1 MYTLNDFSGGLNTVK
16 DPRDIKNNELV
27 AAQNIMVDEQGAV
40 RTVGGMVSIDSPA
53 NISPKA
59 ATLVGGYGLAMLESD
74 YETEPVSITGVSNID
89 LGALGQIAMHD
100 FITVFADAGG
110 GEVTVTTTA
119 NHGMSEGDPVAIS
132 STTNY
137 DGTYTATNITSDTF
151 RITHSWDGDDGT
163 GSWLVRCGVLFPPG
177 SEIIISGSASSDG
190 YYTVRE
196 TDNTSAQAT
205 KTIAIVTGAVSAE
218 TDISCTVTSL
228 PKEEILLLL
237 SDADNG
243 EIDSYSK
250 NQDTWT
256 DNQIDLVISG
266 TLDNASRMVFY
277 SIDGA
282 IRATDS
288 EFIGG
293 SRIRWFGQI
302 KRTHFGGTTAED
314 NYFNFFEKDNKLS
327 APTAGEIHASNYP
340 TSNSGFNITVT
351 HTANSESL
359 WENTAY
365 QVAFSFIYDG
375 NQESLLYIPSAN
387 HTFTPDAGDSVT
399 VVVRARTV
407 SSGYNPRISGGRV
420 YAKVS
425 GSDEAWFVL
434 CDIDM
439 RRGARATLDGDYTAW
454 TSVSSTTT
462 STGSIESLSPN
473 LDTYESINGYSH
485 DISSNSMGE
494 RGEQWKFGL
503 VTNRRAFVFN
513 VRRYDGAIGENVSF
527 GDRIYFSEAGRF
539 DTFPSSNYIDVVR
552 GDSESYV
559 AASEYADRILAF
571 KDNSVQIV
579 NISSP
584 SPSGWFLEKNE
595 KYMGVVGPA
604 CVVKTQYGIVW
615 VNDNGCFLYNGS
627 SIKNLMDDKIDDD
640 EWADFI
646 GNSVNAH
653 YSSIGYEKHKKQL
666 IIMRDCT
673 GTAGSSGD
681 AYLYDFK
688 TKSWVKLINA
698 FSDSI
703 VHSNFIHDWNGDLVV
718 GYESGGNVAFKKW
731 DSDDTTISKSDI
743 VLTTKDIDFGSP
755 ALDKKVYAAY
765 VTYKSSAEQNLPLEF
780 AVDGTGSFSDFSTGT
795 NVQPQGNTG
804 GAGYLESTA
813 SAGSTWDV
821 ATFTADSVQTCQS
834 IQFKFNPPTAG
845 TFNINDI
852 SIEYRQLRKRVT

>member
-1 MYTLNDFSGGLNTVK
+1 MPKQMYTLNDFSGGLNTVK

-40 RTVGGMVSIDSPA
+40 RTVGGMVSHTELASPSHA
-53 NISPKA
+53 SA
-59 ATLVGGYGLAMLESD
+59 LVGGYGLAMLESD
-74 YETEPVSITGVSNID
+74 YETEPKTITGSSDID
-89 LGALGQIAMHD
+89 FNNANPTFALI
-100 FITVFADAGG
+100 
-110 GEVTVTTTA
+110 
-119 NHGMSEGDPVAIS
+119 
-132 STTNY
+132 
-137 DGTYTATNITSDTF
+137 DGTTGADLEDTF
-151 RITHSWDGDDGT
+151 VPGDEILVTGT
-163 GSWLVRCGVLFPPG
+163 SNN
-177 SEIIISGSASSDG
+177 DG
-190 YYTVRE
+190 YYTIHNTESTFHWLLVPNNSITTE
-196 TDNTSAQAT
+196 YNTSAT
-205 KTIAIVTGAVSAE
+205 L
-218 TDISCTVTSL
+218 TSL
-228 PKEEILLLL
+228 PQEDILIIL
-237 SDADNG
+237 SDADNNKV
-243 EIDSYSK
+243 DTYSK
-250 NQDTWT
+250 NEDTWT
-256 DNQIDLVISG
+256 ADQITQYSPSG
-266 TLDNASRMVFY
+266 DASDKSRTVFY
-277 SIDGA
+277 AIDGA
-282 IRATDS
+282 IRVSDADFHNGCS
-288 EFIGG
+288 VK
-293 SRIRWFGQI
+293 WFGQI
-302 KRTHFGGTTAED
+302 KRTHFEGATAQD
-314 NYFNFFEKDNKLS
+314 FYFNFFEKDNKLS
-327 APTAGEIHASNYP
+327 PPTDGAVGDTYPVDNAGFDLDILTP
-340 TSNSGFNITVT
+340 
-351 HTANSESL
+351 ANSDST
-359 WENTAY
+359 WAAATY
-365 QVAFSFIYDG
+365 QVASSFVYDG
-375 NQESLLYIPSAN
+375 NQESLLFEYPSDTHDFDVA
-387 HTFTPDAGDSVT
+387 DGDSVT
-399 VVVRARTV
+399 ISVHAKTDGD
-407 SSGYNPRISGGRV
+407 GYNPRISGARI
-420 YAKVS
+420 YAKID
-425 GSDEAWFVL
+425 GSDESWFVL
-434 CDIDM
+434 CDVDM
-439 RRGARATLDGDYTAW
+439 RRGARATLDGDYIAW
-454 TSVSSTTT
+454 EDGASAATDID
-462 STGSIESLSPN
+462 TGVVTSLSQN
-473 LDTYESINGYSH
+473 LDTYESLNGYSH
-485 DISSNSMGE
+485 NIQSNSIGE
-494 RGEQWKFGL
+494 DGEQWKWGL
-503 VTNRRAFVFN
+503 VANRRAFIFN
-513 VRRYDGAIGENVSF
+513 VRRHDKSINENVRYS
-527 GDRIYFSEAGRF
+527 DRMYFSESGRF